1 MKRNEIAKLNSAQA
15 ATNRF
20 GIGML
25 TPTLIVLLVMTAY
38 PLIFTFVY
46 SFTDYNYLKGTEN
59 ASFVLFDNYVSLF
72 KNGYFQQAVWNTI
85 KFTILAVV
93 LEMAL
98 GLLIAVFVNSLKRGQ
113 KIMRTLLLLP
123 YLLPAVTVAL
133 SWRMMLSANYGII
146 NQFLKGLGLPVFNWF
161 MDTKTAFGTIL
172 LIVLVTGLLFLCIF
186 AYYVKNCLSTDL
198 DVQLSD
204 FTVSLSSSILYE
216 DSDGNW
222 QNLTNLSST
231 ENRVWIDYADIPKD
245 MEHAAV
251 AIEDKRFYKHKGV
264 DWYRTTGAFI
274 NMFLSMKND
283 FGGST
288 ITQQLIKNLTKQD
301 DITVQR
307 KLLEIF
313 QALEFEKSYD
323 KEEIME
329 WYLNIVYFGEG
340 CNGVYTAAE
349 TYFGK
354 EPKDLTLAECASIIG
369 ITNNPSK
376 YDPFISRENNKA
388 RQETILK
395 QMYEQG
401 YISKEQYDEAVAQEL
416 VFVRSESDDATQTI
430 YSYYAEA
437 VINDVLNDLVEQKGV
452 SRDTART
459 LLYSGGYQVYSCYD
473 PSIQQ
478 AIDDVYTD
486 LDKMPQRPSASG
498 QQFES
503 AIVIMDPYT
512 GEIKGLS
519 GGTGKKTINF
529 GTNRA
534 TQSKRPPGSSLK
546 PIATYGPAM
555 ELGLITQ
562 YTQVNDSPDIK
573 LTGTSWYPKNSGGG
587 NYGVITI
594 REALQRSLNT
604 VSAQILDKLTPRASY
619 EFLKDKLGVTSLAES
634 DCDYAPLALGQ
645 LTHGITVREMTQ
657 AYSAFVN
664 DGVFTYGRTYSYVKD
679 PSGEVVLENPAR
691 TIVAF
696 KANTAWNM
704 ADMLCNAV
712 NSGTGSEARLSGMPV
727 GGKTGTTTNNCDRWF
742 VGFTPYYVAAVW
754 TGYDMPE
761 YMNFSG
767 NPAAQIWKLVMDPIH
782 KDLPTKSFPT
792 PTIGS
797 PTGIF
802 GNFSGQSQDTGGD
815 ADDAG

>member
-1 MKRNEIAKLNSAQA
+1 MAKRPKPSSSAPRAAQA
-15 ATNRF
+15 ADATVSVAGAILR
-20 GIGML
+20 
-25 TPTLIVLLVMTAY
+25 VL
-38 PLIFTFVY
+38 
-46 SFTDYNYLKGTEN
+46 
-59 ASFVLFDNYVSLF
+59 
-72 KNGYFQQAVWNTI
+72 
-85 KFTILAVV
+85 
-93 LEMAL
+93 
-98 GLLIAVFVNSLKRGQ
+98 
-113 KIMRTLLLLP
+113 
-123 YLLPAVTVAL
+123 
-133 SWRMMLSANYGII
+133 
-146 NQFLKGLGLPVFNWF
+146 
-161 MDTKTAFGTIL
+161 GTIL

-231 ENRVWIDYADIPKD
+231 ENRVWVDYADIPKD

-376 YDPFISRENNKA
+376 YDPFISRENNKT

-486 LDKMPQRPSASG
+486 LDNMPQRPSASG

-503 AIVIMDPYT
+503 AIAVMDPYT

-534 TQSKRPPGSSLK
+534 TQSKRPPGSSIK

-562 YTQVNDSPDIK
+562 YTQVNDAPDIK

-587 NYGVITI
+587 NYGIVTI

-679 PSGEVVLENPAR
+679 SSGEVVLENPAR

-712 NSGTGSEARLSGMPV
+712 NSGTGGEARLTGMPV

-767 NPAAQIWKLVMDPIH
+767 RTCRLRASRRRPSARRPAFSAISPASRRTPATMRTPAEPRANACPIAC
-782 KDLPTKSFPT
+782 PRAETT
-792 PTIGS
+792 ARGTRC
-797 PTGIF
+797 
-802 GNFSGQSQDTGGD
+802 
-815 ADDAG
+815 

>member
-1 MKRNEIAKLNSAQA
+1 MAKRPKPASAPRAAQA
-15 ATNRF
+15 ADAT
-20 GIGML
+20 
-25 TPTLIVLLVMTAY
+25 
-38 PLIFTFVY
+38 
-46 SFTDYNYLKGTEN
+46 
-59 ASFVLFDNYVSLF
+59 VS
-72 KNGYFQQAVWNTI
+72 
-85 KFTILAVV
+85 
-93 LEMAL
+93 
-98 GLLIAVFVNSLKRGQ
+98 
-113 KIMRTLLLLP
+113 
-123 YLLPAVTVAL
+123 VA
-133 SWRMMLSANYGII
+133 
-146 NQFLKGLGLPVFNWF
+146 
-161 MDTKTAFGTIL
+161 GTIL
-172 LIVLVTGLLFLCIF
+172 RVIGTIFLILLVTGLLFLCIF

-216 DSDGNW
+216 DADGNW

-231 ENRVWIDYADIPKD
+231 ENRVWISYDEIPKA
-245 MEHAAV
+245 MERAAV

-313 QALEFEKSYD
+313 QALEFEESYD
-323 KEEIME
+323 KKEIME
-329 WYLNIVYFGEG
+329 WYLNI
-340 CNGVYTAAE
+340 VYTAAE

-354 EPKDLTLAECASIIG
+354 EPKDLTIAECASIIG

-376 YDPFISRENNKA
+376 YDPFISRENNKT

-395 QMYEQG
+395 QMYEQE
-401 YISKEQYDEAVAQEL
+401 YISKQEYDEAVAQEL
-416 VFVRSESDDATQTI
+416 VFVRSESDERTQTI

-478 AIDDVYTD
+478 AIDDVYTN
-486 LDKMPQRPSASG
+486 LDNMPQRPSASG

-519 GGTGKKTINF
+519 GGTGEKTINF

-534 TQSKRPPGSSLK
+534 TQSKRPPGSSIK

-562 YTQVNDSPDIK
+562 YTQVNDAADIK

-587 NYGVITI
+587 NYGVVTI

-645 LTHGITVREMTQ
+645 LTNGITVREMTQ

-679 PSGEVVLENPAR
+679 SSGEIVLENPAR
-691 TIVAF
+691 TIVAL

-767 NPAAQIWKLVMDPIH
+767 NPAAQIWKLVMEPIH
-782 KDLPTKSFPT
+782 KDLATKSFPT
-792 PTIGS
+792 PNVGT

-802 GNFSGQSQDTGGD
+802 GDFSKTQNTGDTE
-815 ADDAG
+815 